1 VSSNNL
7 FWLVVAAA
15 SYAVAT
21 ACFFGARSP
30 GRAWAGNLGRLGSIA
45 LGAGAFANAIDL
57 VVRGV
62 EAGNLPVA
70 NFAQSLP
77 LLALLTAL
85 AGLVLIVRY
94 GIGLI
99 GIFAAPI
106 VTVALVVALML
117 MNPRRIVLPESL
129 RSGWL
134 PVHVT
139 LALGGYA
146 LFVLAAGVSIVYL
159 IYEYRLKSKRPAALM
174 GGHVPS
180 LEKLDR
186 VNYHLL
192 LWGFVM
198 LSLAIVSGAI
208 WADATWGHYWSWEP
222 QETWSLVTWILYA
235 SLLES
240 RLTAGWRGRRAATL
254 TLVVVMVTLLLGSLV
269 GLSLMHPGKHGGNFD

>member
-1 VSSNNL
+1 MSSNNL
-7 FWLVVAAA
+7 VWLVLAVA

-21 ACFFGARSP
+21 VCFFVARSP
-30 GRAWAGNLGRLGSIA
+30 GRAQVGRLGSFA
-45 LGAGAFANAIDL
+45 LGAGALANAVDL

-77 LLALLTAL
+77 LLALLTAI
-85 AGLVLIVRY
+85 AGLVLIVGF

-106 VTVALVVALML
+106 VCVAIVVALAL

-186 VNYHLL
+186 INYRLL
-192 LWGFVM
+192 LWGFIM

-208 WADATWGHYWSWEP
+208 WADATWGHFWSWEP
-222 QETWSLVTWILYA
+222 QETWSLITWILYA